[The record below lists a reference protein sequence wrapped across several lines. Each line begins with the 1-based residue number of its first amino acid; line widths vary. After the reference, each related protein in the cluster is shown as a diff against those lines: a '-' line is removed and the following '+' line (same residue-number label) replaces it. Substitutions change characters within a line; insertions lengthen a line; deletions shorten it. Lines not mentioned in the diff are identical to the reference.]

1 MDMYFTFDK
10 ATRTLS
16 SNRKAYAGQVFDSN
30 STRLYFTLLDEGED
44 WDFTK
49 EDFVPNIV
57 FDVLDDR
64 GFPFVYGLNSSP
76 VFNGISFEV
85 PYDITS
91 RARSARVNFQLWFVS
106 AKYQD
111 TFDGTP
117 NGMLRTEYLLS
128 ATAGIAIKPSCVK
141 PPSCGCADAPYSPA
155 TSPGLIGPIE
165 FYRENALLMP
175 IEVTQEL
182 NGAGLNM
189 SVHTLSG
196 RVQTAYLP
204 VATITEDGKIK
215 VENLP
220 TGNQADQIP
229 KLISTVNTGQALVY
243 GQVDSVL
250 GTVKGFMGAD
260 VAQSLEYVAYR
271 DEGNAG
277 IKRHLIILKDINGT
291 ALSTIDLP
299 IENLV
304 DSVEYDPVTKKI
316 LFHFDDPDRDFAIP
330 VNDLVDVYEPVE
342 GELYVSPGTG
352 GASGE
357 STVYTIGLAPAFK
370 EKLNANI
377 SRLDGRIDLHLDD
390 VENPHNVT
398 KAQVGLGN
406 ADNTSDLKKPVS
418 EAQRAA
424 IDEVQRSSDQVQA
437 NLDTAIAE
445 NLSAHDAIGARIT
458 EVSDRLTALDDR
470 ESKVTQDTNL
480 ALAARYD
487 KSETDK
493 LLATKLPNYAAG
505 DHINFYDGKINADL
519 SDRYTKSEA
528 DDLLATKMDTLL
540 PGDHINFYGGKIN
553 VDTTGIEVK
562 ADAELSQVSERPIQN
577 QAVTKA
583 LAKKNPTLVAGEK
596 IRIVTN
602 SDGSQTISATQPTIE
617 VDTEIN
623 ALSVNPV
630 QNKVIKRAL
639 DGKANIGEGVSVWKG
654 QTSDGV
660 NYLYQSGDVVVYDW
674 NLYVSKV
681 DNNDHHPTDED
692 CWNVVRSGAVS
703 KEIGLTAATYIGV
716 FGNET
721 DTEYTIEHKLGSR
734 NLVFSFMRA
743 DGSYSFVTSAVVSAP
758 TLNTIRVKLTSPP
771 GVNAIAVNIIKAKTY
786 REGAATEYPLVV
798 NVNEAAARWT
808 CDNDT
813 NLPLYVKAYD
823 ENGNDLMGDIVQSSL
838 SGFDP
843 VTVSFT
849 EAHSGKMVVASTD
862 ESHVYLQQDL
872 AGTPVT
878 LVENEGNDRYLVQ
891 CFKDGE
897 GQSRLDII
905 QYNGKITVSA
915 TDVSHWTGY
924 VALYKASAVKAF
936 TASDLKE
943 ETATDGSKVYTLTYQ
958 HNKNRMVCAQI
969 YAGEAGLALADI
981 HCPTDNSVKIYLNS
995 KISGELLIL

>member
-10 ATRTLS
+10 TTRTLS

-30 STRLYFTLLDEGED
+30 STRLYFDIIDGDDT
-44 WDFTK
+44 WDFEK
-49 EDFVPNIV
+49 EGFVPNIV

-76 VFNGISFEV
+76 VFNGMSFEV

-141 PPSCGCADAPYSPA
+141 PVPCGCNDAPYSPA

-175 IEVTQEL
+175 IEISQEL

-196 RVQTAYLP
+196 RVQTSYLP
-204 VATITEDGKIK
+204 VATITDDGKIR

-220 TGNQADQIP
+220 TGNMANTIP
-229 KLISTVNTGQALVY
+229 LLVSSVKSGQALVY
-243 GQVDSVL
+243 GATEGVL
-250 GTVKGFMGAD
+250 GTTYGFVGAN

-271 DEGNAG
+271 EEGEDV
-277 IKRHLIILKDINGT
+277 KRHLIILKDVNGT

-299 IENLV
+299 LEDLV
-304 DSVEYDPVTKKI
+304 DSVDYDPVTKKI
-316 LFHFDDPDRDFAIP
+316 WFRFDDPEKDFFIP
-330 VNDLVDVYEPVE
+330 VNDLADIYEPVE
-342 GELYVSPGTG
+342 GELSVSPGTG
-352 GASGE
+352 GVAGE
-357 STVYTIGLAPAFK
+357 NTVYTIGLAPEFK
-370 EKLNANI
+370 EKLRANI
-377 SRLDGRIDLHLDD
+377 DRLDGRIDAHLVDIA
-390 VENPHNVT
+390 NPHKVT

-406 ADNTSDLKKPVS
+406 ADNTSDADKPVS
-418 EAQRAA
+418 TAQRDYIDAVRDYA
-424 IDEVQRSSDQVQA
+424 TQISEECTSRNTAVNTRIDEAVASIQ
-437 NLDTAIAE
+437 
-445 NLSAHDAIGARIT
+445 
-458 EVSDRLTALDDR
+458 ALDLR
-470 ESKVTQDTNL
+470 ESKVTQDTNK
-480 ALAARYD
+480 ALDARYD
-487 KSETDK
+487 KSEVDK
-493 LLATKLPNYAAG
+493 LLLGKMNVMTAG
-505 DHINFYDGKINADL
+505 DHIVFKDG
-519 SDRYTKSEA
+519 R
-528 DDLLATKMDTLL
+528 
-540 PGDHINFYGGKIN
+540 IN
-553 VDTTGIEVK
+553 VDPSQLVFE
-562 ADAELSQVSERPIQN
+562 ADSELSQESTHPIQN
-577 QAVTKA
+577 RAVTMA
-583 LAKKNPTLVAGEK
+583 LAKKNPVIVAGDK
-596 IRIVTN
+596 IKITAN
-602 SDGSQTISATQPTIE
+602 SDGTQTISATQPTIE
-617 VDTEIN
+617 VDTELN

-716 FGNET
+716 FGNEV

-743 DGSYSFVTSAVVSAP
+743 DGSYSFVTNAVVSAP

-786 REGAATEYPLVV
+786 REGAATEYPRTV
-798 NVNEAAARWT
+798 NINEPAVRWT
-808 CDNDT
+808 VENDT
-813 NLPLYVKAYD
+813 NLPLYIKAYD

-838 SGFDP
+838 SAFDP
-843 VTVSFT
+843 VTISFS
-849 EAHSGKMVVASTD
+849 EAHSGKVVAASTD

-878 LVENEGNDRYLVQ
+878 LVENEGSDRYLVQ

-905 QYNGKITVSA
+905 QHDGRISVCA

-936 TASDLKE
+936 TASELKE
-943 ETATDGSKVYTLTYQ
+943 ETAEGGAKVYTLTYQ
-958 HNKNRMVCAQI
+958 HNKNRMVCAQV
-969 YAGEAGLALADI
+969 YAGEDGLALADI
-981 HCPTDNSVKIYLNS
+981 HCPTDNTVKIYLNAR
-995 KISGELLIL
+995 ISGELLVL